1 MERIRIFDTTLRDG
15 EQAPG
20 AAMSPEQKLDIAVQ
34 LAKLGVDNIEA
45 GFPVSSPVQ
54 MKAVKLIAEQV
65 RSTGVS
71 ALARALPADIDAA
84 AESLRQAES
93 PLIHTFI
100 ATSPIHM
107 MYKLKK
113 TEDEVLSLAT
123 KAVRYARKFTDQV
136 EFSPEDATRSNPEFL
151 FKVIEG
157 VIKAGASIINIPD
170 TVGYTTPSEF
180 YALIQAIKNNV
191 PNIDKVILSVHC
203 HNDMGLAIA
212 NTISGI
218 QAGARQAE
226 VTVNGIGER
235 AGNASLEEL
244 AMVFNV
250 RKDML
255 HFSTGINTKQIY
267 NTSRLVA
274 NTINYPIPKNKPV
287 VGENIF
293 AHESGIHQDG
303 VIKNR
308 ETYEIMAP
316 ESIGRDH
323 NDIVLGRHSGISGF
337 KKRVRQ
343 LGFKLTSDE
352 FKKIYPVFLKIADSK
367 TEVFDEDVIAIVNDE
382 LGKKTD
388 TMRMKYF
395 NILSG
400 NSGIS
405 TATVEIEDAAGT
417 IQEAA
422 IGDGPI
428 SAVFNAIDRATGM
441 HSKLEEF
448 LIQAVS
454 PTRLAIGEAS
464 VVINVD
470 GKKFSGKGASTN
482 IIEASAK
489 AYLNALNKS
498 KISSESEAE

>member
-1 MERIRIFDTTLRDG
+1 MDRIRIFDTTLRDG

-20 AAMSPEQKLDIAVQ
+20 ATMSPEQKLEIAIQ
-34 LAKLGVDNIEA
+34 LSKLGVDNIEA
-45 GFPVSSPVQ
+45 GFPISSPTQ
-54 MKAVKLIAEQV
+54 MKAVKMIAEGI
-65 RSTGVS
+65 RDTGVS

-84 AESLRQAES
+84 VESLEYAAN

-100 ATSPIHM
+100 ATSSIHLR
-107 MYKLKK
+107 YKLKK
-113 TEDEVLSLAT
+113 SEEDVLAMAI
-123 KAVRYARKFTDQV
+123 KAVRYARKHTACV

-151 FKVIEG
+151 YRVLEG
-157 VIKAGASIINIPD
+157 VINAGAGIINIPD

-180 YALIQAIKNNV
+180 YALIQNIKNNV
-191 PNIDKVILSVHC
+191 PNIDKVTLSVHC

-244 AMVFNV
+244 VMALNV
-250 RKDML
+250 RKDL
-255 HFSTGINTKQIY
+255 FHFSTGINTKQIY
-267 NTSRLVA
+267 YTSRLVA
-274 NTINYPIPKNKPV
+274 NSINYPIPKNKPI

-308 ETYEIMAP
+308 ETYEIMSPDA
-316 ESIGRDH
+316 IGKDH
-323 NDIVLGRHSGISGF
+323 NEIVLGRHSGISGF

-343 LGFKLTSDE
+343 LGFKLTTE
-352 FKKIYPVFLKIADSK
+352 ELKKIYPVFLKTADSK
-367 TEVFDEDVIAIVNDE
+367 TEIFDEDIIAMVNDE

-395 NILSG
+395 SILSG

-405 TATVEIEDAAGT
+405 TATVEIDTGDET
-417 IQEAA
+417 KQEAA
-422 IGDGPI
+422 VGDGPV
-428 SAVFNAIDRATGM
+428 SAIFNAIDRVTGM
-441 HSKLEEF
+441 HAVLDEF
-448 LIQAVS
+448 HIQAVS
-454 PTRLAIGEAS
+454 PGRQAIGEAS
-464 VVINVD
+464 VLINVD
-470 GKKFSGKGASTN
+470 GKKFTGKGASTN
-482 IIEASAK
+482 IMEASAK

-498 KISSESEAE
+498 KISGETE